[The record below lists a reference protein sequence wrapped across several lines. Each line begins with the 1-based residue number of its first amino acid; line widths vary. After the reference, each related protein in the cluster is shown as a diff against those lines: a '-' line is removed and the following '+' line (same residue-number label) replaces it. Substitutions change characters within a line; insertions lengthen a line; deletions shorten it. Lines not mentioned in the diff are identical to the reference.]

1 MTFEEESIK
10 NRLLID
16 ANLNSNKFNIYNLT
30 FETNYQN
37 FNFEESK
44 NFQKS
49 IIENTSKL
57 FDIRQILE
65 ENKSVFHL
73 TCYPDLADND
83 DINYKYSP
91 ILAILRGENP
101 KNFHNKL
108 DFRFYYFELINIAIF
123 KYISQ
128 LDNIEGSFNL
138 NLGLPGNLTFYMN
151 ENKVAVLQLENE
163 IYKFFDEISPHT
175 DNYELKVTF
184 EKETLSPNKYSHLD
198 MLGNEIKI
206 GDIGV
211 GCSGRGSTQGL
222 EIQQILSMSKVL
234 INGNL
239 RPSNFIVLK
248 PIDGRPIKGV

>member
-1 MTFEEESIK
+1 MTFEKESIK

-30 FETNYQN
+30 FETTYRN
-37 FNFEESK
+37 FSSEDNK

-65 ENKSVFHL
+65 ENNSAFHL
-73 TCYPDLADND
+73 TYYPDLADGD
-83 DINYKYSP
+83 DINYKYSI

-101 KNFHNKL
+101 KNFQNKL
-108 DFRFYYFELINIAIF
+108 EFRFYYFEILKIALF

-138 NLGLPGNLTFYMN
+138 NLGLPGKLTFYMN
-151 ENKVAVLQLENE
+151 ENKEAALQLEND

-222 EIQQILSMSKVL
+222 KVQQILSMSKVL

>member
-1 MTFEEESIK
+1 MTFETESIK

-30 FETNYQN
+30 FETTYRN
-37 FNFEESK
+37 FSLEESK

-49 IIENTSKL
+49 IIENISKL

-83 DINYKYSP
+83 DINYKYSTV
-91 ILAILRGENP
+91 LAILRCENP

-108 DFRFYYFELINIAIF
+108 DFRFYYFELIKIALF

-138 NLGLPGNLTFYMN
+138 NLGLSGRLTFYMN
-151 ENKVAVLQLENE
+151 ENKEAALQLEND

-184 EKETLSPNKYSHLD
+184 GKETLSPNKYSHLD

>member
-30 FETNYQN
+30 FETTYQN
-37 FNFEESK
+37 FNFEDSK

-65 ENKSVFHL
+65 ENKNVFHL
-73 TCYPDLADND
+73 SGYPDLADND
-83 DINYKYSP
+83 DINYKYS
-91 ILAILRGENP
+91 IVLAILRGENP

-108 DFRFYYFELINIAIF
+108 DFRFYYFELIKIALF

-138 NLGLPGNLTFYMN
+138 NLGLPGRLTFYMN
-151 ENKVAVLQLENE
+151 ESKEAALQLEND

-175 DNYELKVTF
+175 DNYELEVTF
-184 EKETLSPNKYSHLD
+184 GKETLSPNRYSHLD

>member
-1 MTFEEESIK
+1 MTFEKESIR

-16 ANLNSNKFNIYNLT
+16 ANLNSTKFNIYNLT

-37 FNFEESK
+37 YSFEESK

-49 IIENTSKL
+49 IIENISKL

-83 DINYKYSP
+83 DINHKYS
-91 ILAILRGENP
+91 IIFAILRGENP

-108 DFRFYYFELINIAIF
+108 DFRFYYFELIKIALF

-138 NLGLPGNLTFYMN
+138 NLGLSGRLTFYMN
-151 ENKVAVLQLENE
+151 ENKEAALQLEND

-175 DNYELKVTF
+175 DNYELKVIF
-184 EKETLSPNKYSHLD
+184 GKETLSPNKYSHLD

>member
-1 MTFEEESIK
+1 MTFEKESIK

-30 FETNYQN
+30 FETTYQN

-83 DINYKYSP
+83 DINYKYST
-91 ILAILRGENP
+91 ILAILRGEKP
-101 KNFHNKL
+101 ENFHNKL
-108 DFRFYYFELINIAIF
+108 DFRFYYFELIKVALF

-138 NLGLPGNLTFYMN
+138 NLGLPGRLTFYMN
-151 ENKVAVLQLENE
+151 ENKEAALQLENE

-184 EKETLSPNKYSHLD
+184 GKETLSPNKYSHKD

-248 PIDGRPIKGV
+248 SIDGRPIKGV

>member
-57 FDIRQILE
+57 FDICQILE

-83 DINYKYSP
+83 DINYKYST

-108 DFRFYYFELINIAIF
+108 DFRFYYFELIKIALF

-138 NLGLPGNLTFYMN
+138 NLGLPGILTFYMN
-151 ENKVAVLQLENE
+151 ENKEAALQLENE

-175 DNYELKVTF
+175 DNYELQVTF
-184 EKETLSPNKYSHLD
+184 GKETLSPNRYSHLD

-239 RPSNFIVLK
+239 RPTNFIVLK